1 VEGKNRLGMRRT
13 LLMLLLAALPLA
25 AVSAPASAA
34 DPQPPPIKH
43 VFVVVLENKGF
54 DTTFGPSSQA
64 PYLADT
70 LRSQGQLLTQ
80 YYGIGHASLDN
91 YIAMVS
97 GQAPAI
103 TTQADCQ
110 FYSDL
115 LPGFIGSD
123 GQAVGQGCVYPAA
136 VKTVADQLAAKG
148 LSWRGY
154 MEDMASNCEH
164 PAFNSFDQTQS
175 ATAQSQ
181 YAARHNPFVYFHSL
195 IDSGQCAAN
204 DVPLTQLDA
213 DLSSAATTPNLAF
226 VTPDLCHDAHDS
238 SCADGGPG
246 GLPAANS
253 FLQTLVPKILG
264 SPAWSEGSLLIVTF
278 DEADSG
284 DASSCCGEQ
293 PGPNSPNPGGTTQGN
308 GGGRIGAVL
317 LSQYVQ
323 PDSTNTTPYNHYS
336 LLRSIEDIFGLD
348 HLGFAAK
355 PDLQAF
361 GPDAYNAPA
370 P

>member
-1 VEGKNRLGMRRT
+1 MRRT
-13 LLMLLLAALPLA
+13 LLTLLLAALGIA
-25 AVSAPASAA
+25 ATVAPASAA
-34 DPQPPPIKH
+34 PPPIKH

-54 DTTFGPSSQA
+54 DTTFGKNSQV
-64 PYLADT
+64 PYLANT
-70 LRSQGQLLTQ
+70 LTAQGELLSK
-80 YYGIGHASLDN
+80 YYAIGHASLDN

-103 TTQADCQ
+103 DTQADCQ
-110 FYSDL
+110 FYSDFF
-115 LPGFIGSD
+115 PGTIGAN
-123 GQAVGQGCVYPAA
+123 GQAIGQGCVYPST

-164 PAFNSFDQTQS
+164 PAANSFDQTQT

-195 IDSGQCAAN
+195 VDSGQCAAN
-204 DVPLTQLDA
+204 DVPLTQLDS
-213 DLSSAATTPNLAF
+213 DLSSAASTPNLAF
-226 VTPDLCHDAHDS
+226 ITPDLCHDAHDS

-246 GLPAANS
+246 GLPAADS
-253 FLQTLVPKILG
+253 FLQTWVPKITG
-264 SPAWSEGSLLIVTF
+264 SPAWAEGSLLIVTF
-278 DEADSG
+278 DEADTG
-284 DASSCCGEQ
+284 DASSCCGET

-323 PDSTNTTPYNHYS
+323 PGSTDATPYNHYS
-336 LLRSIEDIFGLD
+336 MLRSIEDIFGLG

-355 PDLQAF
+355 SDLQPF
-361 GPDAYNAPA
+361 GADVYNAP
-370 P
+370 